1 MFHPGARMAHAA
13 LKGEDPD
20 FSDRP
25 GGVIYEDDQADW
37 IYVKDLARGI
47 QLLQTADTLGSRI
60 YNIGSGRATSLA
72 ETFEAVRAVIPEA
85 RATALKP
92 GRSPAAPANPVM
104 DISRIAADTGYE
116 PEYDIR
122 RGMAE
127 YISWLRNNPQ

>member
-37 IYVKDLARGI
+37 VYVKDLARGI

-60 YNIGSGRATSLA
+60 YTSDRAGRRRLRKRSRQSG
-72 ETFEAVRAVIPEA
+72 P
-85 RATALKP
+85 
-92 GRSPAAPANPVM
+92 
-104 DISRIAADTGYE
+104 
-116 PEYDIR
+116 
-122 RGMAE
+122 
-127 YISWLRNNPQ
+127 